1 MLEETIEIRL
11 QFIGKILSLFT
22 HQLNNYLAI
31 IKDSLG
37 FLADLTELK
46 GFDKNEREEVLNTL
60 KVLEDEI
67 NKATVLSKRLNSF
80 GHRMDSALSI
90 FNPNDVIEEILSLI
104 SRATIEKKLSFVVEF
119 SPVEPLYG
127 NPSLLQFLFFCLL
140 DRYIKALPANG
151 IIKIKTFKESYAL
164 RVQLEPKSKELEFK
178 NPFCSDELIEFIA
191 SKGEISLSFDQK
203 ELKTE
208 VLIRDTTQKNET

>member
-1 MLEETIEIRL
+1 MLDEATGIRL

-22 HQLNNYLAI
+22 HQLNNHLAI

-37 FLADLTELK
+37 FLADLVEIK
-46 GFDKNEREEVLNTL
+46 GFDKNEREEALNTL

-80 GHRMDSALSI
+80 GHRMDFTLSL

-104 SRATIEKKLSFVVEF
+104 SRATIEKKLSFVVDF
-119 SPVEPLYG
+119 SPTEPLYG
-127 NPSLLQFLFFCLL
+127 NPSLLQFLLFCLL
-140 DRYIKALPANG
+140 DRYIKALPTKG
-151 IIKIKTFKESYAL
+151 IIKVKTFKEREAIKI
-164 RVQLEPKSKELEFK
+164 RLETESKEFEFK

-191 SKGEISLSFDQK
+191 TNSRITLIFDKESLV
-203 ELKTE
+203 TE
-208 VLIRDTTQKNET
+208 VIIKDSSPGYGA